1 MNILDTYCP
10 LAFGGFDT
18 KSCAIC
24 CRINTKK
31 GYYTFSEMNQDPTIQ
46 ELRQSLL
53 NGIKHPAC
61 KLCWDEEALGKISMR
76 QEKLTLDD
84 STKVSLRHLVI
95 NSGNSCNLAC
105 RTCNAD
111 QSSTHII
118 ENTIKLK
125 HDKDYYPIIKTD
137 TNSLLTEDYSDIRH
151 INVLGGEPF
160 LNLEHTKVLE
170 HIISIGKSSTC
181 NLSYNTN
188 ATQKISKKLINIFE
202 QFESVGIVF
211 SIDAIGEQFEYIR
224 TGAIWSATEDN
235 IKNLLNLAVKKI
247 NFQVHITISALNVLY
262 LTELCTWLEQHN
274 LPYSYDIAYEPE
286 CYSFQI
292 FTDSQKKQLLETI
305 NIDKFGMVAKHIQQ
319 SNHNSKA
326 LEQFWQE
333 IDWTNKY
340 WQLDF
345 NHYLPKLA
353 KLLT

>member
-1 MNILDTYCP
+1 MNSLDTYCP

-18 KSCAIC
+18 KSSAIC
-24 CRINTKK
+24 CKIDTKK
-31 GYYTFSEMNQDPTIQ
+31 GYYTFNEMNQDPEII
-46 ELRQSLL
+46 ELRKSLIE
-53 NGIKHPAC
+53 GIKHKAC
-61 KLCWDEEALGKISMR
+61 ALCWEEEALGKVSMR
-76 QEKLTLDD
+76 QERLPLDN

-95 NSGNSCNLAC
+95 NSGNSCNIAC
-105 RTCNAD
+105 RTCNAY

-118 ENTIKLK
+118 ENTIKFNYS
-125 HDKDYYPIIKTD
+125 KDYYPIFKTD
-137 TNSLLTEDYSDIRH
+137 IENLLTEDYSDIRH
-151 INVLGGEPF
+151 INVMGGEPF

-211 SIDAIGEQFEYIR
+211 SIDAIGKQFEYIR

-262 LTELCTWLEQHN
+262 LPELCTWLEQNN
-274 LPYSYDIAYEPE
+274 LPYSYDIAYGPE

-333 IDWTNKY
+333 IEWTNKY

-345 NHYLPKLA
+345 NRYLPKLA